1 MTKSFTIKRWFLF
14 GIVSFIFFLIIGLTF
29 GSLGVVFPFM
39 LAELGWSWGQ
49 AGTGFT
55 IIGLLTGITALIP
68 AWMLRKFGIKAT
80 YGIGG
85 LAMTCGFVLLA
96 TCNSIYQFYL
106 AAGFLGYGFS
116 HCATVPAIHMLNN
129 WMPDRRSLAIGSYMA
144 IGGLGGVAGPLLVI
158 AIEEATRSWRMYW
171 WVAAVAIFLVV
182 LIAVIFIKE
191 KPDQILTEKKDDK
204 LVLEKKSDRVYKTS
218 IDWNY
223 TDVIRC
229 PQFYLLVAAM
239 SMTLLCTFTMSSWAV
254 VHMGTLGVAT
264 AIAATAMSTQAL
276 LNSISRAFG
285 GFLATRIDPKWLLAS
300 ALVAEVVGMTGLS
313 FADNPVM
320 IALFVLGEGYGFGMC
335 MFATTILL
343 LNYFG
348 AKQNPEILGTLNLF
362 TTVAMVGPILGGFV
376 GDTYGSFGIV
386 FQVYALFLLVIAIAV
401 VFMPPPMPKLVGNQ
415 AGENTT

>member
-182 LIAVIFIKE
+182 LTAVIFIKE

-254 VHMGTLGVAT
+254 VHM
-264 AIAATAMSTQAL
+264 
-276 LNSISRAFG
+276 
-285 GFLATRIDPKWLLAS
+285 
-300 ALVAEVVGMTGLS
+300 
-313 FADNPVM
+313 
-320 IALFVLGEGYGFGMC
+320 
-335 MFATTILL
+335 
-343 LNYFG
+343 
-348 AKQNPEILGTLNLF
+348 
-362 TTVAMVGPILGGFV
+362 
-376 GDTYGSFGIV
+376 
-386 FQVYALFLLVIAIAV
+386 
-401 VFMPPPMPKLVGNQ
+401 
-415 AGENTT
+415 